1 VGYGNWTT
9 SKGFSF
15 AWAQSSTL
23 HFWPITVAC
32 SPDSERK
39 GSERGLDARA
49 EGQSH
54 TTLLFY

>member
-1 VGYGNWTT
+1 VSASAGVGYGNWTT

-32 SPDSERK
+32 SRDFERK
-39 GSERGLDARA
+39 GSDPAIG
-49 EGQSH
+49 GQS
-54 TTLLFY
+54 